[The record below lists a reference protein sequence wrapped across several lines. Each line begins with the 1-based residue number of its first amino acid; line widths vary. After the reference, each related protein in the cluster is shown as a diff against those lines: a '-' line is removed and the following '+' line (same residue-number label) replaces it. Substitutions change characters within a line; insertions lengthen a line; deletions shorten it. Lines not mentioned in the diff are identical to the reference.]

1 MAGISRPPALNAS
14 SACDAVARS
23 GASKAEAI
31 SRSAP
36 WARSA
41 AGPIAPLAIERI
53 VTTSPGG
60 MFGGAGAPAGSTP
73 KAAQIAIPHER
84 TSARRSLCEGAPRTA
99 AAGWPLSRTSPF
111 PVTRMAAAPKPPIAI
126 PASWSA
132 ATPDRTAAPSA
143 AAAGGVSGPRD
154 RIVPSGT
161 PSFGSAATQTPL
173 GSVPQAST
181 GAKAGCRCS
190 ASL

>member
-60 MFGGAGAPAGSTP
+60 MFGGAGAPAALRGRSADGGGWMAAESNLSVSGHTDGGGT
-73 KAAQIAIPHER
+73 KAAHRDSGLVQR
-84 TSARRSLCEGAPRTA
+84 GDAR
-99 AAGWPLSRTSPF
+99 
-111 PVTRMAAAPKPPIAI
+111 
-126 PASWSA
+126 
-132 ATPDRTAAPSA
+132 
-143 AAAGGVSGPRD
+143 
-154 RIVPSGT
+154 
-161 PSFGSAATQTPL
+161 
-173 GSVPQAST
+173 
-181 GAKAGCRCS
+181 
-190 ASL
+190 